1 MVGIILS
8 VFLAGI
14 GMWLTWWWFV
24 VRNRPALPPLAIDD
38 NDPLM
43 IEARQKA
50 KDSVPQ
56 MLELF
61 KNAKD
66 STNVKVPFVTSSGE
80 TEHLWAELLSVE
92 GSSMN
97 VRYTTPPVTHTGKL
111 ERLHTRALSEI
122 EDWVVTKDP
131 KRYMGGYSMRVM
143 FQRGRELWG
152 DLPPELKEEEAKYG

>member
-1 MVGIILS
+1 MGTILLV
-8 VFLAGI
+8 VFAGI
-14 GMWLTWWWFV
+14 VTWAGWWWFIA
-24 VRNRPALPPLAIDD
+24 RNRPVLPPLAIDD

-50 KDSVPQ
+50 KDSIPQ

-61 KNAKD
+61 KDAKD
-66 STNVKVPFVTSSGE
+66 CTNVKIPFVTSSGE
-80 TEHLWAELLSVE
+80 MEHLWAELLSVE
-92 GSSMN
+92 GSSMK

-111 ERLHTRALSEI
+111 ERLHTHALSEI

-131 KRYMGGYSMRVM
+131 NRYMGGYSMRVM

-152 DLPPELKEEEAKYG
+152 DLPPDLKEEESKYG